1 MHNNKYPIKVDA
13 VDVTLTPTA
22 RDEIN
27 LAELNAELETIA
39 LAEEAKRPNL
49 ANAED
54 GTSVETDRELANAEA
69 MANNPQQDVDNKE
82 EQLQIARNLL
92 QQAELIQE
100 DAEKMKQRMLDEAKQ
115 KVQQAYEIAPEL
127 KSKKGKGRSKDS
139 QFLKVNPN
147 YKEAEPK
154 NHPCSS
160 VTETKIILMA
170 DDNDADFLDIINS
183 VFPSIYTK
191 TIPEKVDIHMN
202 DGEGNTFVQT
212 LEENKMPNEFPV
224 DIVC

>member
-1 MHNNKYPIKVDA
+1 MADVMKHLGNYKGSKAIVVFNSVPGEPNSALIVQPDNLPGYVQDEVISILNSVDGQVAQNLGEVLDRRTLSDGENVLNTLHNNKYLIKVDA
-13 VDVTLTPTA
+13 VDVTLTPKA

-39 LAEEAKRPNL
+39 AAEEAKRPNL

-127 KSKKGKGRSKDS
+127 KPKKGKGRPAKDS
-139 QFLKVNPN
+139 
-147 YKEAEPK
+147 
-154 NHPCSS
+154 
-160 VTETKIILMA
+160 
-170 DDNDADFLDIINS
+170 
-183 VFPSIYTK
+183 SIF
-191 TIPEKVDIHMN
+191 
-202 DGEGNTFVQT
+202 EG
-212 LEENKMPNEFPV
+212 
-224 DIVC
+224 